1 MTSLNYIKQ
10 IPLLRS
16 QYEQLL
22 NDYLT
27 ETWATINQNVVM
39 GFYKELCIKIPEAK
53 LIQIQT
59 LFNITLY
66 PNDNKKILLDRL
78 SSINPNKDRIAKL
91 TIIIN
96 ELWAKLANVWKAVDD
111 NYIPKLSELSK
122 QIYEIDHNNDKL
134 EQIFN
139 VYENIINTYSDMGD
153 IKRSI
158 VAIDDDLIRENVTE
172 LYNST
177 KNILRCN
184 ITVECQS

>member
-16 QYEQLL
+16 QYEKLL
-22 NDYLT
+22 NDYLI
-27 ETWATINQNVVM
+27 ETWAAINQNVVI
-39 GFYKELCIKIPEAK
+39 GFYKELCMKIPEAK
-53 LIQIQT
+53 AIQIQT

-96 ELWAKLANVWKAVDD
+96 ELWAKLANVWIAIDD
-111 NYIPKLSELSK
+111 KYIPKLTELSK
-122 QIYEIDHNNDKL
+122 QIYKIDHNNDKL
-134 EQIFN
+134 DQIFN
-139 VYENIINTYSDMGD
+139 VYENIIDNNNNIND
-153 IKRSI
+153 IKGSI
-158 VAIDDDLIRENVTE
+158 MAIDDDVIRENVTE

-177 KNILRCN
+177 KNILKCN
-184 ITVECQS
+184 IMLD